1 MPPFSHIPRRRHSGT
16 GPHVTGPL
24 SAEACGGWPRRG
36 SRHWLRLT
44 AALACVLCGLCT
56 GCGRSDP
63 SATPANSAAT
73 PAAVPAAGLPSI
85 RIAPLPPQPVV
96 SEAPPELWNI
106 EVRLT
111 AEAYRQLEPTRGGLF
126 FQGGNAPAAPPH
138 TPEARARGERPQ
150 PAVGFFNFGEDSG
163 AGTFGFDFPM
173 VKADVQLGPTLLRD
187 VGVRYKGNGSYQT
200 ARSGRKR
207 SFKLEFDHFVPKQ
220 KFEGASKLNLNSN
233 GLDPTQLRDALGY
246 RLFAAAGLPAPQTR
260 FAEVFVQLDSQPPE
274 LLGLYTVVEQVD
286 RRFLRQHLGSTSGL
300 LLKPEGIKGI
310 PWFGTDI
317 YRYEQPYNAKWRGT
331 DRQWERVIEFAR
343 VVNRTEDAEFEQAI
357 DTILDV
363 DRFLRFLAC
372 HALLGN
378 LDSFLGT
385 GHNYYL
391 YLDDA
396 TDRFVFLPWDLDLSF
411 GGFFM
416 AGSVEELADLSLQ
429 HPHQGNNRL
438 IDRLLQNPA
447 RREAYLNHVR
457 DLVSQVFHPAGLGAL
472 AAAWDEFVTP
482 VKERETVARDQ
493 RGESAEGVFGMWGR
507 SGMPPAQF
515 IELRTAS
522 VLDQF
527 SGTSAGFVP
536 QPGWGGRG
544 GGRRRS
550 GRMGF

>member
-1 MPPFSHIPRRRHSGT
+1 MPPRAQTLHPGPQGT
-16 GPHVTGPL
+16 GPVSLAAWRGRPGP
-24 SAEACGGWPRRG
+24 G
-36 SRHWLRLT
+36 LRLT
-44 AALACVLCGLCT
+44 AALACWLAGLFASLLA
-56 GCGRSDP
+56 GCGRSGT
-63 SATPANSAAT
+63 SAIPANSDSA
-73 PAAVPAAGLPSI
+73 PAAVPAGDLPAI
-85 RIAPLPPQPVV
+85 RVAPLPPQPALP
-96 SEAPPELWNI
+96 EAPPELGRI
-106 EVRLT
+106 ELRLSAT
-111 AEAYRQLEPTRGGLF
+111 AFQQLEPSRGGLF

-163 AGTFGFDFPM
+163 AGTFGFDFPR
-173 VKADVQLGPTLLRD
+173 VKADVQLGPTL
-187 VGVRYKGNGSYQT
+187 
-200 ARSGRKR
+200 
-207 SFKLEFDHFVPKQ
+207 
-220 KFEGASKLNLNSN
+220 
-233 GLDPTQLRDALGY
+233 LRDALGY
-246 RLFAAAGLPAPQTR
+246 RLFAAAGLPAPTTR
-260 FAEVFVQLDSQPPE
+260 FAEVFLQLDSSPPE

-286 RRFLRQHLGSTSGL
+286 RGFLRQHLGSESGL

-310 PWFGTDI
+310 PWFGTEI

-343 VVNRTEDAEFEQAI
+343 VVNRTEDAEFERAI

-372 HALLGN
+372 HVLLGN

-447 RREAYLNHVR
+447 RREAYLNQVR
-457 DLVSQVFHPAGLGAL
+457 DLVSQVFHPEGLGAL
-472 AAAWDEFVTP
+472 AAAWEEFVTP
-482 VKERETVARDQ
+482 AKQRETAARDQ
-493 RGESAEGVFGMWGR
+493 RGESEAGVFGMWGR

-522 VLDQF
+522 VLGQL
-527 SGTSAGFVP
+527 SGTTTGFVP

-544 GGRRRS
+544 AGR
-550 GRMGF
+550 GRNGRGRF